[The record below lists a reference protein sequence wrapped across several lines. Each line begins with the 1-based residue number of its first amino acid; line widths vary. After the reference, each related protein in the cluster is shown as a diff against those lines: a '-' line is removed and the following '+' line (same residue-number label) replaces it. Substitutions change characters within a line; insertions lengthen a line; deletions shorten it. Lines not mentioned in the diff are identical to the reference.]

1 MDNAN
6 LYKDESLHQIG
17 SSIWSNTTLEDVFAR
32 SSRDE
37 DDEAALTWAALEKL
51 PTYNRIRKGFLSG
64 VDGGELKEVNIKDLG
79 YQERKSLLERLIKV
93 AEEDLEKFLL
103 KVKNR
108 IERYLCFICFS
119 WFWNLEFQTIVT
131 LFAVCLICISSL
143 QFVI

>member
-17 SSIWSNTTLEDVFAR
+17 SSIWSKTTLEDVFAR
-32 SSRDE
+32 SSRDV

-93 AEEDLEKFLL
+93 GEEDLEKFLL

-131 LFAVCLICISSL
+131 LFAV
-143 QFVI
+143 